1 MGKGFQNFMSKKDF
15 HPSAWWNIKKVWEAR
30 QKQDMETKRQDE
42 LRVQYEKEQEMLQ
55 NKALLGDEKA
65 KLGLSFMYDA
75 PAGINKR
82 EEEKPEPK
90 FEWQRKYNAPREE
103 WAKGNEDIQ
112 DQPFGIQVRNVRCV
126 RCRTWG
132 HLNTDREC
140 PLYNMSGTADDQGY
154 ANNPSDLMKQMRRN
168 KTNGVSDQPSSSK
181 TEPDSASDWVE
192 VKAKIK
198 KEKKIKVE
206 ETPHQQKRRRQYS
219 SGSEASD
226 DSEEEEDEEP
236 KAPMN
241 RIELAENMKEEHGLQ
256 FKSGIMKSIVAEQ
269 GLSKLS
275 EITKAQTEEDEFKAF
290 CSSVP
295 VEIRM
300 KIWNKIAAGGG
311 DDSKFKKKMHKK
323 MKKEKKKEKK
333 AKKDKKEKEKK
344 SKSHSERRSRKSSS
358 SSSDSDSEKTAK
370 SKKDHKRRHDSSDL
384 DIEDDR
390 RSKSDKKRKMDKSER
405 RERDDRRRDHTM
417 GDFVPRFER
426 EMESRSGPKQLP
438 TSGAILVKN
447 EKGQE
452 TMQKVKVVRYKA
464 GQRPAYAQE
473 SSSGSERESDSGDE
487 RERHHHDRHHHGRH
501 DRDRYRERRAVAEP
515 ELIRK
520 GRRPVDESDEE
531 AATVADELRPE
542 SESEDEE
549 EAFRRRERARA
560 RALERR
566 GQQDDDEEDEDME
579 EVEVAKDDDEAELD
593 ARKRAMLK
601 ARAKQR
607 EEQELLQRQQEGGEE
622 VSDESDEDEDEE
634 ESDEEDEEE
643 EQQRFKPVFVNKK
656 DRVTLIEAEKE
667 AERLKQ
673 LELEEEER
681 KNERKKESV
690 RMAQETIRRE
700 DEQAK
705 AKKEDPLELD
715 SVVTDDENEEIEYE
729 LWKLREMKRIKRD
742 RDEREQLAKEKA
754 EMEKIHNM
762 TEEERL
768 RYLKANPKIVTNK
781 QDKGKYKFLQKYY
794 HRGAFFLDQEEDILK
809 RNFAE
814 ATLDDQFDKSILPKV
829 MQVKNFGK
837 ASRSKWTHLTAEDT
851 TDHQG
856 TWATATAQSTKDVVS
871 NTLTKGVFFSEKGL
885 LCYDF
890 KQIRESINATRQ
902 YFPIQLG
909 NCVGDVFRFWDTV
922 AFVDGDQLGNC
933 VKDRLFRFWDTV
945 AFVDGDQVKLAAR
958 GFRFSQFG
966 EQIFVIRGVFSL
978 DATTW
983 IYASVND
990 RRAKHFH
997 HYELYASG
1005 KTTPKRR
1012 RSASLP
1018 RTESSRTSFCFPET
1032 SLLLNLCHDL
1042 TEISVMWLESI
1053 STFSERSTGRT
1064 KSLLPLKQSR
1074 CFQRPKMHRVN
1085 LTRFLALAAYLI
1097 FGAMASND
1105 SSCQPGSLLTS
1116 KDHVVY
1122 FASCRDVRLFEDRPR
1137 EAFVGP
1143 FCEKKSTRMFVS
1155 KRGVVHLAFSAD
1167 SDSKLQKVRYTL
1179 YSFPEKSKPSQV
1191 LQRQVIDVC
1200 HPNMAMF
1207 HSEKTLVP
1215 KQRPVMQSV
1224 CTQTARVPPLVDVLT
1239 GDIWSG
1245 EGRSAG
1251 VIHHA
1256 AHGALTVQQR
1266 FGNVR
1271 RFYWIPQSTATPQ
1284 CIFEARGAES
1294 IIVVSSNRTAYE
1306 NQLPMKV
1313 RSQLTWEEDLK
1324 STQEPL
1330 QPNQSGQTNERE
1342 QPPKS
1347 EVRVP
1352 GSSPHPAGNGTTPKV
1367 ETTTEEPFCM
1377 FHESIGG
1384 LVTSSTILFVALLFT
1399 GTTSAILFKFK
1410 ADMKKSREPAACAPA
1425 EPSAQP
1431 SEVTTQPISAPE
1443 NESATPTDAVSVN
1456 TAPDATNDNDQS
1468 PNIIASNAVTVVTEP
1483 TPVTIVSTPA
1493 EPTIVATPIEGSANE
1508 VSAKDFS
1515 LVGALPPEIDD
1526 ANPMEFTAKDHSER
1540 PPEVKTDSPLKELS
1554 AKDVSLTRPP
1564 N

>member
-1 MGKGFQNFMSKKDF
+1 
-15 HPSAWWNIKKVWEAR
+15 
-30 QKQDMETKRQDE
+30 
-42 LRVQYEKEQEMLQ
+42 
-55 NKALLGDEKA
+55 
-65 KLGLSFMYDA
+65 
-75 PAGINKR
+75 
-82 EEEKPEPK
+82 
-90 FEWQRKYNAPREE
+90 
-103 WAKGNEDIQ
+103 
-112 DQPFGIQVRNVRCV
+112 
-126 RCRTWG
+126 
-132 HLNTDREC
+132 
-140 PLYNMSGTADDQGY
+140 
-154 ANNPSDLMKQMRRN
+154 
-168 KTNGVSDQPSSSK
+168 
-181 TEPDSASDWVE
+181 
-192 VKAKIK
+192 
-198 KEKKIKVE
+198 
-206 ETPHQQKRRRQYS
+206 
-219 SGSEASD
+219 
-226 DSEEEEDEEP
+226 
-236 KAPMN
+236 
-241 RIELAENMKEEHGLQ
+241 
-256 FKSGIMKSIVAEQ
+256 
-269 GLSKLS
+269 
-275 EITKAQTEEDEFKAF
+275 
-290 CSSVP
+290 
-295 VEIRM
+295 
-300 KIWNKIAAGGG
+300 
-311 DDSKFKKKMHKK
+311 
-323 MKKEKKKEKK
+323 
-333 AKKDKKEKEKK
+333 
-344 SKSHSERRSRKSSS
+344 
-358 SSSDSDSEKTAK
+358 
-370 SKKDHKRRHDSSDL
+370 
-384 DIEDDR
+384 
-390 RSKSDKKRKMDKSER
+390 
-405 RERDDRRRDHTM
+405 
-417 GDFVPRFER
+417 
-426 EMESRSGPKQLP
+426 
-438 TSGAILVKN
+438 
-447 EKGQE
+447 
-452 TMQKVKVVRYKA
+452 
-464 GQRPAYAQE
+464 
-473 SSSGSERESDSGDE
+473 
-487 RERHHHDRHHHGRH
+487 
-501 DRDRYRERRAVAEP
+501 
-515 ELIRK
+515 
-520 GRRPVDESDEE
+520 
-531 AATVADELRPE
+531 
-542 SESEDEE
+542 
-549 EAFRRRERARA
+549 
-560 RALERR
+560 
-566 GQQDDDEEDEDME
+566 
-579 EVEVAKDDDEAELD
+579 
-593 ARKRAMLK
+593 
-601 ARAKQR
+601 
-607 EEQELLQRQQEGGEE
+607 
-622 VSDESDEDEDEE
+622 
-634 ESDEEDEEE
+634 
-643 EQQRFKPVFVNKK
+643 
-656 DRVTLIEAEKE
+656 
-667 AERLKQ
+667 
-673 LELEEEER
+673 
-681 KNERKKESV
+681 
-690 RMAQETIRRE
+690 
-700 DEQAK
+700 
-705 AKKEDPLELD
+705 
-715 SVVTDDENEEIEYE
+715 
-729 LWKLREMKRIKRD
+729 
-742 RDEREQLAKEKA
+742 
-754 EMEKIHNM
+754 
-762 TEEERL
+762 
-768 RYLKANPKIVTNK
+768 
-781 QDKGKYKFLQKYY
+781 
-794 HRGAFFLDQEEDILK
+794 
-809 RNFAE
+809 
-814 ATLDDQFDKSILPKV
+814 
-829 MQVKNFGK
+829 
-837 ASRSKWTHLTAEDT
+837 
-851 TDHQG
+851 
-856 TWATATAQSTKDVVS
+856 
-871 NTLTKGVFFSEKGL
+871 
-885 LCYDF
+885 
-890 KQIRESINATRQ
+890 
-902 YFPIQLG
+902 
-909 NCVGDVFRFWDTV
+909 
-922 AFVDGDQLGNC
+922 
-933 VKDRLFRFWDTV
+933 
-945 AFVDGDQVKLAAR
+945 
-958 GFRFSQFG
+958 
-966 EQIFVIRGVFSL
+966 
-978 DATTW
+978 
-983 IYASVND
+983 
-990 RRAKHFH
+990 
-997 HYELYASG
+997 
-1005 KTTPKRR
+1005 
-1012 RSASLP
+1012 
-1018 RTESSRTSFCFPET
+1018 
-1032 SLLLNLCHDL
+1032 
-1042 TEISVMWLESI
+1042 
-1053 STFSERSTGRT
+1053 
-1064 KSLLPLKQSR
+1064 
-1074 CFQRPKMHRVN
+1074 MHRVN

-1207 HSEKTLVP
+1207 HSEKVIFENADFDIATQTLVP